1 MKKLAACILVVFVVL
16 GMGMSA
22 QAAPED
28 AAPAADESGKATS
41 TATRPLNEAEKRI
54 VSAFRVFKTDGSYE
68 AVNVRFSDEIENG
81 SLVFA
86 LDKLGEEGYMHCS
99 TRIDAEKGRVEYAW
113 SRGAGDYGKGVGLVN
128 DNAWI
133 AEVSAGTESA
143 LLTFLKDGSFVG
155 ARRLTVAEAT
165 AIMDAGHER
174 LFSELL
180 AVVSGQSAPEYSY
193 NALVD
198 IEAAALADGVEA
210 TVSMKSPKITFWT
223 NPSSA
228 EYKALEPVERISFAD
243 IDAGTQRALT
253 KIRFRATVSCKAELA
268 YGVWKKNG
276 YGLGFEQEKLLFSH
290 DIEAGRIYEFTA
302 PIFRRTE
309 ESSYFFRFLNST
321 DESTAEWY
329 LQDEGYGGRAGQDVF
344 SVEFAFG

>member
-28 AAPAADESGKATS
+28 AAPAADESGKDTS
-41 TATRPLNEAEKRI
+41 TATRPLNESEKRI

-86 LDKLGEEGYMHCS
+86 LDKLGEEGYIHCS

-143 LLTFLKDGSFVG
+143 LLTFLKDGNFVG
-155 ARRLTVAEAT
+155 ARRLTVADAT
-165 AIMDAGHER
+165 AIMDVGHER
-174 LFSELL
+174 LFFELL
-180 AVVSGQSAPEYSY
+180 SVVSGQAKP
-193 NALVD
+193 L
-198 IEAAALADGVEA
+198 
-210 TVSMKSPKITFWT
+210 
-223 NPSSA
+223 
-228 EYKALEPVERISFAD
+228 
-243 IDAGTQRALT
+243 LT
-253 KIRFRATVSCKAELA
+253 LDEL
-268 YGVWKKNG
+268 KN
-276 YGLGFEQEKLLFSH
+276 S
-290 DIEAGRIYEFTA
+290 
-302 PIFRRTE
+302 
-309 ESSYFFRFLNST
+309 N
-321 DESTAEWY
+321 
-329 LQDEGYGGRAGQDVF
+329 
-344 SVEFAFG
+344 